1 MNNPK
6 VFNKPK
12 VFEIGLLVKLEVE
25 AGPEAA
31 IQKISDFGLNCCH
44 ISTYEPE
51 NYTDEVRERLRA
63 AAAEKDVRIVALWA
77 GWPGRRVWD
86 LNEGPE
92 TIGLVP
98 YDVRDERAAMIKQGA
113 TFAAALGIPT
123 VITHLGF
130 IPEDPKDERYTSLI
144 PVLRDIAEH
153 CAELGQDLC
162 FETGQETPI
171 TLLRVIEDIGLD
183 NVGINLDPANLLL
196 YGKGNPV
203 DSLDVFG
210 KYVRGVHVKDG
221 EYPTDGRNLGQEKP
235 VGEGRVN
242 FPLLLEKLW
251 DHGYRGELCIESEFT
266 GEEQLRAI
274 ETTKQRL
281 RGWVADLGKAKGE
294 PALS

>member
-1 MNNPK
+1 MDST
-6 VFNKPK
+6 
-12 VFEIGLLVKLEVE
+12 VFETGLLVKLEVE
-25 AGPEAA
+25 EGPEAA
-31 IQKISDFGLNCCH
+31 IQKVSDFGLHCCH

-51 NYTDEVRERLRA
+51 NYTDEMRERLRRA
-63 AAAEKDVRIVALWA
+63 ASEKGVRIAALWA

-98 YDVRDERAAMIKQGA
+98 YDVRRERADMVLQGA
-113 TFAAALGIPT
+113 DFAASLGIPT

-130 IPEDPKDERYTSLI
+130 IPEDPKDERYTSLL
-144 PVLRDIAEH
+144 PVLAEIAEH
-153 CAELGQDLC
+153 CAGLGLNFC
-162 FETGQETPI
+162 FETGQETPVA
-171 TLLRVIEDIGLD
+171 LLRIIEDLGLP

-203 DSLDVFG
+203 DSIDVFG
-210 KYVRGVHVKDG
+210 AHIRGVHVKDG

-251 DHGYRGELCIESEFT
+251 DAGYRGELCIESEFT

-274 ETTKQRL
+274 ETTKRRL
-281 RGWVADLGKAKGE
+281 REWVNELGKAKGVTSLAE
-294 PALS
+294 R